1 MKIDILRKFFM
12 ENCPL
17 LRGGNVKINYLSHKP
32 YSFSVS
38 PVGGEETVKKYADG
52 GCLKQLVF
60 RLSARFPY
68 DEEDSE
74 LVASAV
80 FLEELSDWIKETSKK
95 GILPEFNSHSETVGM
110 EVLSSGEMKKAE
122 TKTALYELKARV
134 LSYEL

>member
-1 MKIDILRKFFM
+1 M

-60 RLSARFPY
+60 KLSARFPY

-80 FLEELSDWIKETSKK
+80 FLEELSKWISEASEE
-95 GILPEFNSHSETVGM
+95 GNLPVLSGKREAVAL

-122 TKTALYELKARV
+122 TKTAVYELKARV
-134 LSYEL
+134 LYSVLA